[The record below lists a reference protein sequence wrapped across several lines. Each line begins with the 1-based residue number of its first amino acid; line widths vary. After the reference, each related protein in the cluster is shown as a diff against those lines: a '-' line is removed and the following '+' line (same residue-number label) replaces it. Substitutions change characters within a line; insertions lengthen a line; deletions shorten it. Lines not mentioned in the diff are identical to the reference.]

1 MWRVRKRVGKIG
13 RWLLCEWAVRTGG
26 GATRLSV
33 SIRKGVDY
41 LTHPILVLIENCIM
55 RLRRLDKEGGR
66 EGGSETGSE
75 GRREGEVT
83 SHEGEM
89 ISHEPLHE

>member
-1 MWRVRKRVGKIG
+1 MGKIG

-41 LTHPILVLIENCIM
+41 LTHPILALIENCIM
-55 RLRRLDKEGGR
+55 RLHRLDKEGGR
-66 EGGSETGSE
+66 EGG
-75 GRREGEVT
+75 REGVRQEVRG
-83 SHEGEM
+83 GERERSPPM
-89 ISHEPLHE
+89 KGK